1 MAKIYVQNAACAW
14 GYSTCIAANGCVTS
28 GSFAT
33 QGFAR
38 LVGGL
43 FSSGSLKAASG
54 LRVRQSIDGGTNW
67 DYDYIN
73 TVGTSSGS
81 AFSLEMVGDAAVI
94 EVRVG
99 AGDAAAFRTKWWL
112 RPIGG

>member
-1 MAKIYVQNAACAW
+1 MSKIWVQNAACAW

-28 GSFAT
+28 GCFVT
-33 QGFAR
+33 EGYAR
-38 LVGGL
+38 LVGTL

-54 LRVRQSIDGGTNW
+54 LRVRQSIDDGANW

-73 TVGTSSGS
+73 TVSTSSGS
-81 AFSLEMVGDAAVI
+81 AFSLEMVGDRAVI

-99 AGDAAAFRTKWWL
+99 AGDAATFRTKWWL